1 MNIIYGS
8 LDFDLD
14 DEFLSLQYDRET
26 FNNPNDVKQWVENSY
41 DWVRDFTGELCDMR
55 KAQPSWNERVI
66 EYFTKNFAWS
76 DIGTSYYKM
85 QGGVILPTHQD
96 TYKKYT
102 EVFNLNGKEESIYR
116 AIVFLQN
123 WDSGHYAE
131 YNGSI
136 LPNWKRG
143 DYVVWNYDTPH
154 MAANIG
160 INPRYTLQVTG
171 HVA

>member
-66 EYFTKNFAWS
+66 EYFTKNF
-76 DIGTSYYKM
+76 
-85 QGGVILPTHQD
+85 GVI
-96 TYKKYT
+96 
-102 EVFNLNGKEESIYR
+102 
-116 AIVFLQN
+116 
-123 WDSGHYAE
+123 
-131 YNGSI
+131 
-136 LPNWKRG
+136 
-143 DYVVWNYDTPH
+143 
-154 MAANIG
+154 
-160 INPRYTLQVTG
+160 
-171 HVA
+171 